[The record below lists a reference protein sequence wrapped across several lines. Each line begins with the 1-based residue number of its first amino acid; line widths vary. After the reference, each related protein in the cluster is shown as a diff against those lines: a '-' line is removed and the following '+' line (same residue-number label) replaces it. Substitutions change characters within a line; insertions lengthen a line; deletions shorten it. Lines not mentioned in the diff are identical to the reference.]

1 MKKLERIFLSAAA
14 LAVIGCTTI
23 APTEYYR
30 PAGSVEKPIS
40 LGGQYDPNVGLA
52 GEVTITINGEPV
64 IEERVPLF
72 SNTAE
77 LSGEYAGK
85 PVLVQLTK
93 VRTFES
99 KYIRADVMID
109 DERAASLTF

>member
-1 MKKLERIFLSAAA
+1 MKKLNLLFLSLTA

-30 PAGSVEKPIS
+30 PAGSVEKPYR
-40 LGGQYDPNVGLA
+40 LGGQLDPTAGWA
-52 GEVTITINGEPV
+52 GEVTITINDEPV
-64 IEERVPLF
+64 IQERVPF
-72 SNTAE
+72 FANTAE
-77 LSGEYAGK
+77 LSGEYNGK

-109 DERAASLTF
+109 KERAASLTF

>member
-1 MKKLERIFLSAAA
+1 MKKLSLLFLSVTA

-30 PAGSVEKPIS
+30 PSGSMEKPYR

-52 GEVTITINGEPV
+52 GEVTITINDEPV
-64 IEERVPLF
+64 IQERVPLF

-93 VRTFES
+93 VRNFES
-99 KYIRADVMID
+99 KYIRADVTID
-109 DERAASLTF
+109 TERAASLTF